1 MPARKQLLEVAGR
14 EVTISNPDKLYFP
27 RTGHTKLDL
36 VRYYL
41 AVADGAV
48 RGVAGRPM
56 ALKRFVNGAE
66 GEFFFQKRAPTSRPD
81 WIETIELS
89 FPSGRTAHEIVVR
102 DPAQLAWVVNL
113 GCIDLNP
120 HPVRADELDHPDEL
134 RVDLLTKDVL
144 EAFDLIGWPKTSGS
158 RGFHVYC
165 RIERRWTFPEVR
177 RAAVA
182 LAREVE
188 RQAPDLATSKG
199 WMASRDHS
207 SPSSIW
213 PRSTRPQGSRT
224 LPGPPNSPSSRP
236 SRHGSNPPSDD
247 EPGLLRGRGSYPL
260 RLPARRAVQRAG
272 AGRRCRSSRSPGRPR
287 KPRRGKDWSAGKSAT
302 RRCGRTWTRPTCWWI
317 RCGDGA
323 PPGPGSGSTCGTC
336 PRSAARPRRLWRSTT
351 TRGRATRDHPAPVD
365 FPLTGAR
372 PCHYLVLH
380 GSWSGQVVDTD
391 ATGHARVLRSGA
403 ASLGRALWLRSRQ
416 GPGGGGRRPGHER
429 GHDLSAAHPSPPGWP
444 GHDELG
450 GVAERPAPTL
460 LPTDAQGRKSPH
472 RVRRRVAAIPG
483 CSEPLHRRRAPVIM
497 TRHPAVDEYLGRLQ
511 RSMRNLPAGR
521 RSEIV
526 EEIEEHIEEM
536 LAEMEATASDA
547 DIRNA
552 LERLGDPDD
561 IAAEARERFGIRP
574 ANPSWTD
581 TAAVILL
588 PIGGLV
594 LPVIG
599 WIVGVVLLWISD
611 VWSIRDKLIGTLVVP
626 GGLLLPLG
634 MMVMAVGP
642 AVSTSC
648 VVFPGGVSGACG
660 SRPAPLGGT
669 VAASILLALLLL
681 APLVV
686 AVYLGRKLR
695 RARLSTA

>member
-1 MPARKQLLEVAGR
+1 
-14 EVTISNPDKLYFP
+14 
-27 RTGHTKLDL
+27 
-36 VRYYL
+36 
-41 AVADGAV
+41 
-48 RGVAGRPM
+48 
-56 ALKRFVNGAE
+56 
-66 GEFFFQKRAPTSRPD
+66 
-81 WIETIELS
+81 
-89 FPSGRTAHEIVVR
+89 
-102 DPAQLAWVVNL
+102 
-113 GCIDLNP
+113 
-120 HPVRADELDHPDEL
+120 
-134 RVDLLTKDVL
+134 
-144 EAFDLIGWPKTSGS
+144 
-158 RGFHVYC
+158 
-165 RIERRWTFPEVR
+165 
-177 RAAVA
+177 
-182 LAREVE
+182 
-188 RQAPDLATSKG
+188 
-199 WMASRDHS
+199 
-207 SPSSIW
+207 
-213 PRSTRPQGSRT
+213 
-224 LPGPPNSPSSRP
+224 
-236 SRHGSNPPSDD
+236 
-247 EPGLLRGRGSYPL
+247 
-260 RLPARRAVQRAG
+260 
-272 AGRRCRSSRSPGRPR
+272 
-287 KPRRGKDWSAGKSAT
+287 
-302 RRCGRTWTRPTCWWI
+302 
-317 RCGDGA
+317 
-323 PPGPGSGSTCGTC
+323 
-336 PRSAARPRRLWRSTT
+336 
-351 TRGRATRDHPAPVD
+351 
-365 FPLTGAR
+365 
-372 PCHYLVLH
+372 
-380 GSWSGQVVDTD
+380 
-391 ATGHARVLRSGA
+391 
-403 ASLGRALWLRSRQ
+403 
-416 GPGGGGRRPGHER
+416 
-429 GHDLSAAHPSPPGWP
+429 
-444 GHDELG
+444 
-450 GVAERPAPTL
+450 
-460 LPTDAQGRKSPH
+460 
-472 RVRRRVAAIPG
+472 
-483 CSEPLHRRRAPVIM
+483 M